1 MFTRTRLVG
10 LALLFSA
17 TAVPAQ
23 AQTTL
28 RYKFKPGDKLA
39 YVVENKM
46 SMKLDVAG
54 KEMEMAVSQMMELAW
69 NVESVGSDGKAMIQQ
84 KITRIQFAMDGL
96 GGKIQYDSADGKL
109 PAGPLSDTAGPILKA
124 LSGLEV
130 SLSMDPR
137 GEIRDVKVPPA
148 FLKTLKDNGGGGVED
163 MFNEDAMKKML
174 GQSSL
179 AFPKEALAKGKTW
192 NQKLSFKAPFGE
204 MRMDN
209 LYTYEGA
216 VQKEDKKLEQ
226 ISVRPTITLRTDDN
240 VPAAMNLK
248 DGGGKG
254 VAYFDN
260 DAGRLLEMNTTQ
272 NMTMEAGGQTIRL
285 VQNVSMKLKQ

>member
-10 LALLFSA
+10 LVMLFFA
-17 TAVPAQ
+17 TAVPTQ

-28 RYKFKPGDKLA
+28 RYKFTPGDKLA
-39 YVVENKM
+39 YAVENKM
-46 SMKLDVAG
+46 SMKLDIGG

-69 NVESVGSDGKAMIQQ
+69 NIESVGSDGKAMIQQ

-96 GGKIQYDSADGKL
+96 GGKLQYDSAEGKL
-109 PAGPLSDTAGPILKA
+109 PGGPLSDTAGPILKA

-148 FLKTLKDNGGGGVED
+148 FLKTLKDNGGGVED
-163 MFNEDAMKKML
+163 IFNEDAMKKMI
-174 GQSSL
+174 GQASL

-192 NQKLSFKAPFGE
+192 NQKLSMKAPFGE

-209 LYTYEGA
+209 LYTYDGA
-216 VQKEDKKLEQ
+216 VQKGDKKLEQ
-226 ISVRPTITLRTDDN
+226 ISVRPTITLKTDDN
-240 VPAAMNLK
+240 VSAAMNLK

-260 DAGRLLEMNTTQ
+260 DAGRLVEMNTTQ
-272 NMTMEAGGQTIRL
+272 NMTMEAAGQSIRL
-285 VQNVSMKLKQ
+285 VQNISMKLKE